1 MLLDVIS
8 IATGYYPL
16 SLGMEI
22 CRLCDQFQKLGQV
35 GVTFVN
41 GINNES
47 KFLAYL
53 NPEARQKILN
63 GV

>member
-1 MLLDVIS
+1 VLLDVIS

-22 CRLCDQFQKLGQV
+22 CRQKLGQV